1 MFITSG
7 VSQYKILSYINEQSE
22 NSCPGKPNQE
32 KNKSL
37 ANLSGIRLNDIT
49 EQNENSCPGK
59 PNQECLK

>member
-7 VSQYKILSYINEQSE
+7 VSQYKILSYINEQCE

-37 ANLSGIRLNDIT
+37 ANPFGIRLNDISET
-49 EQNENSCPGK
+49 DTS
-59 PNQECLK
+59 

>member
-32 KNKSL
+32 KNKSKYIIL
-37 ANLSGIRLNDIT
+37 RTVEGI
-49 EQNENSCPGK
+49 E
-59 PNQECLK
+59 